1 MDART
6 RHLRGALNSIEFPL
20 ELTRKTEVNQSMKYM
35 HSSKFNAI
43 GIALATAVALL
54 ATATPGSATSRFGS
68 DGNIGSDMHFG
79 SDATGPKG
87 SDSGHSLGGNGQP
100 VKKEPHFSANRDQTA
115 AIKLIIS
122 QLAVAQKQ
130 AQSSDQQ
137 IAQAGQAEF
146 NRLLPIARQL
156 LSSVKFSPGGKPTPK
171 PAGSDSTGPQGS
183 DGHQSSLHGNKD
195 ESKGKTF
202 VAADKLDKVNKL
214 LQQLSS
220 TPANSPAYANL
231 LVQIRLATFDVEN
244 SAHLNAPH
252 H

>member
-1 MDART
+1 MDARK

-20 ELTRKTEVNQSMKYM
+20 ELTRKTEVNQSMKYI
-35 HSSKFNAI
+35 HSSKFKAI
-43 GIALATAVALL
+43 GIALATAVAVV
-54 ATATPGSATSRFGS
+54 AIATPGSATSRSDNGNVGS
-68 DGNIGSDMHFG
+68 DGHFG
-79 SDATGPKG
+79 SDATAPKG

-100 VKKEPHFSANRDQTA
+100 VKKEPHFSANKDQTA

-156 LSSVKFSPGGKPTPK
+156 LSSVKFSPGGKPTSK
-171 PAGSDSTGPQGS
+171 PVGSDSTAPQGS

-195 ESKGKTF
+195 ESRGKTF
-202 VAADKLDKVNKL
+202 VAAAKLAKVKEL
-214 LQQLSS
+214 FQQLSS
-220 TPANSPAYANL
+220 TPANSLAYANL

-244 SAHLNAPH
+244 SAHLSAPH